1 LACRALDRSPSSSPQ
16 RNRQVLLKLDDG
28 IIRALAL
35 TPDLKVVGTK
45 LQKWANEHIEGMP
58 N

>member
-1 LACRALDRSPSSSPQ
+1 
-16 RNRQVLLKLDDG
+16 VLLKLDDG

-45 LQKWANEHIEGMP
+45 LQKRANEHIEGMP